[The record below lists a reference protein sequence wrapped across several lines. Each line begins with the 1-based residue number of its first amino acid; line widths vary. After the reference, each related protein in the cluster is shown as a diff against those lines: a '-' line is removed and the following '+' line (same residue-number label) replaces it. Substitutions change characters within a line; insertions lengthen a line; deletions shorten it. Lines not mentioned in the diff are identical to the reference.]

1 MNSSPNHRFSEGGV
15 REMECPPV
23 TQLQSLAR
31 SLQEHIR
38 LANDLN
44 MNLAA
49 QLLGMAAMEITTRIN
64 GITPQ
69 ELEALCERIEQGSSF
84 HRRPPGVRIVGLRSF
99 DRRPHPRRS
108 RG

>member
-1 MNSSPNHRFSEGGV
+1 V

-23 TQLQSLAR
+23 TRLQSLAR

-44 MNLAA
+44 MSLAA

-84 HRRPPGVRIVGLRSF
+84 DRTPPGARIVGLRSF